1 MEINKYIEHTNLKNT
16 ATLKDIEKLCNEAIK
31 YKFAAVCVYPYY
43 VSLAKELLKGTNI
56 EVSTVIGFPNGLQT
70 REAKVYEAIDVVSK
84 GADSIDMVINI
95 SALKNK
101 DYEYIK
107 EEIEEIRDSID
118 GKTLKIIIETNLL
131 TDKEIIKMTEICNDT
146 YVNYIKTCTGFNG
159 GVELEQVDIINK
171 HKNELLEIKASGG
184 IKDKEFLMELID
196 NGVKRIGTSSS
207 VSIMNENC
215 DCMDKK

>member
-1 MEINKYIEHTNLKNT
+1 MEINKYIEHTNLDVT